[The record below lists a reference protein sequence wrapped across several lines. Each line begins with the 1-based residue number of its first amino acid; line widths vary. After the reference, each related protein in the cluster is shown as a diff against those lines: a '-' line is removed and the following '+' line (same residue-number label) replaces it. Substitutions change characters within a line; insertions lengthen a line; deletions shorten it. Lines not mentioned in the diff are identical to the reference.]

1 MNIRT
6 IIFSGIIAA
15 LIGAMIGLAVARIS
29 QRESRAKAIII
40 GGASLGFIV
49 GAVQESIRQQKDQ
62 IDEEDKELE
71 D

>member
-29 QRESRAKAIII
+29 QREGRAKAIII
-40 GGASLGFIV
+40 GGAGLGFIV
-49 GAVQESIRQQKDQ
+49 GVVQESIRQQKDQ
-62 IDEEDKELE
+62 IDKELE

>member
-6 IIFSGIIAA
+6 IIFSGIIAG
-15 LIGAMIGLAVARIS
+15 LIGAMIGLAITRIS

-49 GAVQESIRQQKDQ
+49 GVAQESIRQQKDR
-62 IDEEDKELE
+62 IDNELG

>member
-6 IIFSGIIAA
+6 ILFSGIIAA
-15 LIGAMIGLAVARIS
+15 LIGAMIGLAITRIS
-29 QRESRAKAIII
+29 QREARAKAIII

-62 IDEEDKELE
+62 IDQELE